1 MKRVATFGVLLLAV
15 AVAATAAL
23 AGLAARPSNA
33 VVYSVQATIE
43 HTITDS
49 QTWTGS
55 PRTDP
60 RQTCG
65 PATITLKLNGR
76 GKFFVAQPR
85 SRSAPLVAANSRF
98 TKRLYA
104 GRHPSVPL
112 AGQVTMTA
120 DLGAATADVCDGQE
134 FPADRCERA
143 LPLRSMAFDPHI
155 ASWEIR
161 VKAPPLTRTRC
172 LDYVPIAIGDPLVY
186 IANGEGAGYPLRG
199 KLLRGRS
206 FKLGDNVTDRYG
218 QGSTRLTWT
227 LTFTRLR

>member
-1 MKRVATFGVLLLAV
+1 MVLIAAGVLV
-15 AVAATAAL
+15 AIASAAS
-23 AGLAARPSNA
+23 GLAARPGNA
-33 VVYSVQATIE
+33 VVYSVQGTIE

-65 PATITLKLNGR
+65 PATIALKLNAR

-85 SRSAPLVAANSRF
+85 SRSAPLVATNSRF
-98 TKRLYA
+98 TKRLYK

-120 DLGAATADVCDGQE
+120 DLGAAASDVCDGQE

-143 LPLRSMAFDPHI
+143 LPVQSMTFDPSS
-155 ASWEIR
+155 ATWEIR
-161 VKAPPLTRTRC
+161 VNMPPLTRSRC

-186 IANGEGAGYPLRG
+186 ISNASSRASSADFFLLG

-206 FKLGDNVTDRYG
+206 FKLGDSVTDRYG

-227 LTFTRLR
+227 LNFTRLR